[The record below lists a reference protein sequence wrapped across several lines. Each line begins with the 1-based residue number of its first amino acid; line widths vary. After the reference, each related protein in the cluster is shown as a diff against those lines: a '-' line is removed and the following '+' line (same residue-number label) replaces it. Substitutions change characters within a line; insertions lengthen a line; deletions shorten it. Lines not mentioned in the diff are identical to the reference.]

1 MVTLS
6 IGQRIIMHLD
16 RFKMTDSSEIYNIP
30 WDLTQDG
37 IATSIRIS
45 RAHASIELKKL
56 RECGKVEEKQTHI
69 KGGKVKR
76 KSYLL
81 TPLGMAESARIREY
95 AEDNG
100 IDIDALLDLKRQDA
114 NIILENLDPTDSYAL
129 GCACAFRVPVPVSI
143 LPRSVKLVI
152 PADVSG
158 MTVIDDRLRS
168 NMMKA
173 ADPVARASWHSY
185 AADYWM
191 DDRET
196 LGSDIERT
204 HERLYHLVE
213 AGRTREAC
221 KLVSANIYDLI
232 ATANDDLHDIM
243 SKLDN
248 VPSKFAVDVLSVRI
262 ETDISSG
269 DLDDAADTVE
279 KLTEYDGA
287 LAKVYGSDIRMAEGD
302 TEGALDMLRGMN
314 GLAAADLRIARIFF
328 DLGRFEES
336 EKMLEGV
343 RILPGDTSAS
353 IERFILMA
361 KLDLKKGNPQQA
373 VIRMMKAR
381 ATAPDREKK
390 KIDLMMKEL
399 KLN

>member
-1 MVTLS
+1 
-6 IGQRIIMHLD
+6 
-16 RFKMTDSSEIYNIP
+16 
-30 WDLTQDG
+30 
-37 IATSIRIS
+37 
-45 RAHASIELKKL
+45 
-56 RECGKVEEKQTHI
+56 
-69 KGGKVKR
+69 
-76 KSYLL
+76 
-81 TPLGMAESARIREY
+81 
-95 AEDNG
+95 
-100 IDIDALLDLKRQDA
+100 
-114 NIILENLDPTDSYAL
+114 
-129 GCACAFRVPVPVSI
+129 
-143 LPRSVKLVI
+143 
-152 PADVSG
+152 
-158 MTVIDDRLRS
+158 
-168 NMMKA
+168 
-173 ADPVARASWHSY
+173 
-185 AADYWM
+185 
-191 DDRET
+191 
-196 LGSDIERT
+196 
-204 HERLYHLVE
+204 
-213 AGRTREAC
+213 
-221 KLVSANIYDLI
+221 
-232 ATANDDLHDIM
+232 M